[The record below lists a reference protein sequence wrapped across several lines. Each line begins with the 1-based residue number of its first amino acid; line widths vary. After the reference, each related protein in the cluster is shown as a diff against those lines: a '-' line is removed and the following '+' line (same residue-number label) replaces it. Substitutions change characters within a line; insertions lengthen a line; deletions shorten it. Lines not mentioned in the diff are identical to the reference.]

1 MNMKI
6 ILTKDLENLGK
17 AGSLVE
23 VKRGYGRNY
32 LLPHGLAVLATDKN
46 VRRLEHEKAGILSR
60 AAKHKTN
67 MTAMAQKLSAI
78 ELSFKRKVG
87 EAEKLFGSVTTKD
100 VWEAIVAKDFELE
113 RKLVHLPEALK
124 TLGKHI
130 VEVKLHPEVTAK
142 INVTIEAEKAE

>member
-1 MNMKI
+1 MNMKV

-32 LLPHGLAVLATDKN
+32 LLPHGLAMLATDKN
-46 VRRLEHEKAGILSR
+46 VRRLEHEKSGILAR

-67 MTAMAQKLSAI
+67 MNAMAAKVSAI
-78 ELSFKRKVG
+78 ELGFKRKVG
-87 EAEKLFGSVTTKD
+87 EQDKLFGSVTAKD
-100 VWEAIVAKDFELE
+100 VWEAIVAKGFEIE
-113 RKLVHLPEALK
+113 RKLIHLPEAIK
-124 TLGKHI
+124 AIGKHT

-142 INVTIEAEKAE
+142 VSVTVEAEQ

>member
-100 VWEAIVAKDFELE
+100 VWEAIVAKGFELE

>member
-1 MNMKI
+1 MKI

-100 VWEAIVAKDFELE
+100 VWEAIVAKGFELE